1 MHGVAMK
8 KSTLAVSSSSIK
20 KSGKLGIFL
29 TPTTDGDKTAYAK
42 FSDVTIADSGV
53 HGIFML
59 GGVVESCGLEITGS
73 GESGIVSKAG
83 KLSLTKVMIGHNK
96 MDGIAIL
103 DAGDG
108 QGGCESEV
116 REASVVRNG
125 RFGVSAMGSCSCR
138 LLKVKVESSGDGSGD
153 GGHGVAALKGAL
165 VSVTECRIAHNK
177 KCGVL
182 VHGASPGGRASGVN
196 LKKSV
201 VQDNSLFGASAAE
214 GGRLLISSSS
224 FVRNTLGEVE
234 GDYRVERGTL
244 LPVLTVAA
252 VSVLLYVFLRKS
264 RT

>member
-1 MHGVAMK
+1 
-8 KSTLAVSSSSIK
+8 
-20 KSGKLGIFL
+20 
-29 TPTTDGDKTAYAK
+29 
-42 FSDVTIADSGV
+42 
-53 HGIFML
+53 
-59 GGVVESCGLEITGS
+59 
-73 GESGIVSKAG
+73 AG

-201 VQDNSLFGASAAE
+201 VQ
-214 GGRLLISSSS
+214 
-224 FVRNTLGEVE
+224 GEVE